1 MLALLDHIT
10 WQLLLVTARG
20 STMPAHTVS
29 DSVSF
34 QLSDE
39 QLLSLTRVFCFS

>member
-1 MLALLDHIT
+1 
-10 WQLLLVTARG
+10 
-20 STMPAHTVS
+20 MPAHTVS

-39 QLLSLTRVFCFS
+39 QLLSLTRVFCFTRPDEAFNSRN